1 MLCERCHKR
10 PATVHYTEIVNNQKK
25 ELHLCEECAR
35 EMGVSF
41 GFPPQFPF
49 HSLLSGLFFP
59 AGEEVEAEREVR
71 CPRCGLTERE
81 FAARGLLGC
90 PQCYSALRPAVEQVL
105 RRVHGV
111 ARHTGKAPR
120 RQKEVVGKLTEI
132 ERLRRELAEAVRRE
146 EYERAAELRDRIREL
161 EKNTGGKAE
170 NGSKGNSD

>member
-35 EMGVSF
+35 EMGAGSL
-41 GFPPQFPF
+41 FPPQFPF

-59 AGEEVEAEREVR
+59 VEEEMETRKEAR

-90 PQCYSALRPAVEQVL
+90 PQCYGALRPAVEQVL

-111 ARHTGKAPR
+111 TRHTGKAPR
-120 RQKEVVGKLTEI
+120 RQKEAVGKLTEI
-132 ERLRRELAEAVRRE
+132 ERLKQELAEAVRRE

-161 EKNTGGKAE
+161 EKKTGGKTE
-170 NGSKGNSD
+170 NGSQRNSN